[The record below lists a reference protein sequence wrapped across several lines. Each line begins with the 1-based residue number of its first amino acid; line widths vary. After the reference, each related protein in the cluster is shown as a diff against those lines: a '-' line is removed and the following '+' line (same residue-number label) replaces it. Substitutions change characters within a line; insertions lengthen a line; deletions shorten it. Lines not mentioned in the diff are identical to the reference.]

1 LEKEER
7 WKLKLK
13 ILIPLFL
20 ISLVFFVPNS
30 KAAISYET
38 IVTPSGY
45 LIQTNIS
52 YNNVGYWF
60 ARGNLTTFCKT
71 SSNTVST
78 FNCINE
84 GINHDSDN
92 TYIVFNQTS
101 PSGTNSVFT
110 FHSVYEYINSED
122 ITIDLISWSVVSK
135 LENQNNNAS
144 WTFAPYMYRTD
155 NQNYILCDEIASY
168 DIFNLYETD
177 LTTNYTTISTSF
189 HSDCNSSLFNQ
200 TNSKNIIGFLGG
212 GCPNQPS
219 GPCNNNVDITSIY
232 MKVIWHENNV
242 VISSTLT
249 NSQIALAIILL
260 VVWIAFF
267 ILGCY
272 LPSGIFCMIS
282 GFCAIVLSIIY
293 ILPFNDISFVVVLGL
308 AICCFLI
315 GIMLVVKGDC

>member
-30 KAAISYET
+30 KAASFQTESGIFGDYSSGSLIGRET
-38 IVTPSGY
+38 GVSGCVNNSTLVTY
-45 LIQTNIS
+45 
-52 YNNVGYWF
+52 Y
-60 ARGNLTTFCKT
+60 CM
-71 SSNTVST
+71 
-78 FNCINE
+78 NE
-84 GINHDSDN
+84 RSNHDSDSS
-92 TYIVFNQTS
+92 YIT
-101 PSGTNSVFT
+101 TDFT
-110 FHSVYEYINSED
+110 FLLANFNTSYYTMDGFYEYINSSGVV
-122 ITIDLISWSVVSK
+122 IDLISFSFVARVTTGGNDT
-135 LENQNNNAS
+135 LGVLL
-144 WTFAPYMYRTD
+144 TPF
-155 NQNYILCDEIASY
+155 
-168 DIFNLYETD
+168 IFNQPTFDCLDIESININLFTTVYQTYSTPFSNDCNLSDGSPGPVFTQENLRYLILYVSITCNFVVCI
-177 LTTNYTTISTSF
+177 NYTHEIR
-189 HSDCNSSLFNQ
+189 
-200 TNSKNIIGFLGG
+200 
-212 GCPNQPS
+212 
-219 GPCNNNVDITSIY
+219 ITSIY
-232 MKVIWHENNV
+232 MTVIWHDSSV
-242 VISSTLT
+242 VIPSTLT